1 MKLKEIK
8 PGMVIHCKNDEEK
21 KALMEEAER
30 LGYVWYYLKMKPT
43 AKPIDQIGNTIHF
56 YDENNHNGFTA
67 DYKHITHSAY
77 KGGDVIEFSDL
88 ILPEMTADELLNI
101 LNEIVHC
108 EGRSCDDCP
117 LQEKG
122 GNLCTKYVDAVKI
135 SNPDKLISICQ
146 QWKANHEKKEPEIE
160 TVDICRI
167 IEIQP
172 DGKKRCVHEEDIS
185 DGELM
190 YSGDAVENC
199 RYILKNYCKEHDGE
213 FIAVHE
219 VVSRVKKV
227 I

>member
-21 KALMEEAER
+21 KALLEEAER
-30 LGYVWYYLKMKPT
+30 LGYVWIVNGKNPT
-43 AKPIDQIGNTIHF
+43 DETTISGSTIHILL
-56 YDENNHNGFTA
+56 
-67 DYKHITHSAY
+67 KHITWSDTTEGA
-77 KGGDVIEFSDL
+77 IEFSDL
-88 ILPEMTADELLNI
+88 ILPEMTAEELLNI
-101 LNEIVHC
+101 LNEIIHC
-108 EGRSCDDCP
+108 GVRRCDECP
-117 LQEKG
+117 LAENG
-122 GNLCTKYVDAVKI
+122 ETLCTDDVGGVKI

-219 VVSRVKKV
+219 VVSRVKAV
-227 I
+227 

>member
-8 PGMVIHCKNDEEK
+8 PGMAIHCKNDEEK
-21 KALMEEAER
+21 KALLEEAER

-88 ILPEMTADELLNI
+88 ILHEMTAEEAI
-101 LNEIVHC
+101 KIFGEIC
-108 EGRSCDDCP
+108 KGSCQACP
-117 LQEKG
+117 LYAVEPYEACE
-122 GNLCTKYVDAVKI
+122 NLCYENPEKI
-135 SNPDKLISICQ
+135 VEILA
-146 QWKANHEKKEPEIE
+146 QWKSDHDKKEPEIE

-167 IEIQP
+167 IEIQQY
-172 DGKKRCVHEEDIS
+172 GKKRCVHEEDIS

-199 RYILKNYCKEHDGE
+199 RYILKNYCKENDGE
-213 FIAVHE
+213 FIAVDE
-219 VVSRVKKV
+219 VVSRVKAV
-227 I
+227 

>member
-21 KALMEEAER
+21 KALLEEAER
-30 LGYVWYYLKMKPT
+30 LGYVWIVNGKNPT
-43 AKPIDQIGNTIHF
+43 DETTISGSTIHILL
-56 YDENNHNGFTA
+56 
-67 DYKHITHSAY
+67 KHITWSDTTEGA
-77 KGGDVIEFSDL
+77 IEFSDL

-101 LNEIVHC
+101 LNEIIHC
-108 EGRSCDDCP
+108 GVRRCDECP
-117 LQEKG
+117 LAENG
-122 GNLCTKYVDAVKI
+122 ETLCTDDEGGVKI

-199 RYILKNYCKEHDGE
+199 RYILKNYCNEHDGE

-219 VVSRVKKV
+219 VVSRVKK
-227 I
+227 

>member
-21 KALMEEAER
+21 KALLEEAER
-30 LGYVWYYLKMKPT
+30 LGYVWIVNGKNPT
-43 AKPIDQIGNTIHF
+43 DETTISGSTIHILL
-56 YDENNHNGFTA
+56 
-67 DYKHITHSAY
+67 KHITWSDTTEGA
-77 KGGDVIEFSDL
+77 IEFSDL
-88 ILPEMTADELLNI
+88 ILHEMTAEELLNI
-101 LNEIVHC
+101 LNEIIHC
-108 EGRSCDDCP
+108 GVRRCDECP
-117 LQEKG
+117 LAENG
-122 GNLCTKYVDAVKI
+122 ETLCTDDAGGVKI

-219 VVSRVKKV
+219 VVSRVKAV
-227 I
+227 E

>member
-1 MKLKEIK
+1 MRLKEIK
-8 PGMVIHCKNDEEK
+8 PGMAIHCKNDEEK
-21 KALMEEAER
+21 KALYQELCR
-30 LGYVWYYLKMKPT
+30 
-43 AKPIDQIGNTIHF
+43 IGNIRTDLYEDSF
-56 YDENNHNGFTA
+56 PNFKNNRFSYLIKDLKNQTWGIA
-67 DYKHITHSAY
+67 DCAT
-77 KGGDVIEFSDL
+77 VEFSDL
-88 ILPEMTADELLNI
+88 ILPELTAEELLNI
-101 LNEIVHC
+101 LNEIIHC
-108 EGRSCDDCP
+108 GVRRCDECP
-117 LQEKG
+117 LAENG
-122 GNLCTKYVDAVKI
+122 ETLCTDDVGGVKI

-219 VVSRVKKV
+219 VVSRVKAV
-227 I
+227 

>member
-21 KALMEEAER
+21 KALYQELCR
-30 LGYVWYYLKMKPT
+30 
-43 AKPIDQIGNTIHF
+43 IGNIRTDLYEDSF
-56 YDENNHNGFTA
+56 PNFKNNRFSYLIKDLKNQTWGIA
-67 DYKHITHSAY
+67 DCAT
-77 KGGDVIEFSDL
+77 VEFSDL
-88 ILPEMTADELLNI
+88 ILPELTAEEAI
-101 LNEIVHC
+101 KIFGEIC
-108 EGRSCDDCP
+108 KGSCQACP
-117 LQEKG
+117 LYAVEPYEACE
-122 GNLCTKYVDAVKI
+122 NLCYENPEKI
-135 SNPDKLISICQ
+135 VEILAK
-146 QWKANHEKKEPEIE
+146 WKSDHEKKEPEIE

-219 VVSRVKKV
+219 VVSRVKAVK
-227 I
+227 

>member
-8 PGMVIHCKNDEEK
+8 PGMAIHCKNDEEK
-21 KALMEEAER
+21 KALLEEAER
-30 LGYVWYYLKMKPT
+30 LGYVWIVNGKNPT
-43 AKPIDQIGNTIHF
+43 DETTISGSTIHILL
-56 YDENNHNGFTA
+56 
-67 DYKHITHSAY
+67 KHITWSDTTEGA
-77 KGGDVIEFSDL
+77 IEFSDL
-88 ILPEMTADELLNI
+88 ILPEMTAEELLNI
-101 LNEIVHC
+101 LNEIIHC
-108 EGRSCDDCP
+108 GVRRCDECP
-117 LQEKG
+117 LAENG
-122 GNLCTKYVDAVKI
+122 ETLCTDDVGGVKI

-146 QWKANHEKKEPEIE
+146 QWKSDHEKKEPEIE

-199 RYILKNYCKEHDGE
+199 RYILKNYCKEHYGE

-219 VVSRVKKV
+219 VVSRVKAV
-227 I
+227 E

>member
-8 PGMVIHCKNDEEK
+8 PGMAIHCKNDEEK
-21 KALMEEAER
+21 KALYQELCR
-30 LGYVWYYLKMKPT
+30 
-43 AKPIDQIGNTIHF
+43 IGNIRTDLYEDSF
-56 YDENNHNGFTA
+56 PNFKNNRFSYLIKDLKNQTWGIA
-67 DYKHITHSAY
+67 DCAT
-77 KGGDVIEFSDL
+77 VEFSDL
-88 ILPEMTADELLNI
+88 ILPELTAEEAI
-101 LNEIVHC
+101 KIFGEIC
-108 EGRSCDDCP
+108 KGSCQGCP
-117 LQEKG
+117 LYAVEPYEACE
-122 GNLCTKYVDAVKI
+122 NLCYENPEKI
-135 SNPDKLISICQ
+135 VEILA
-146 QWKANHEKKEPEIE
+146 QWKANHEKKEPEID

-219 VVSRVKKV
+219 VVSRVKAV
-227 I
+227 

>member
-21 KALMEEAER
+21 KALLEEAER
-30 LGYVWYYLKMKPT
+30 LGYVWIVNGKNPT
-43 AKPIDQIGNTIHF
+43 DETTISGSTIHILL
-56 YDENNHNGFTA
+56 
-67 DYKHITHSAY
+67 KHITWSDTTEGA
-77 KGGDVIEFSDL
+77 IEFSDL

-101 LNEIVHC
+101 LNEIIHC
-108 EGRSCDDCP
+108 GVRRCDECP
-117 LQEKG
+117 LAENG
-122 GNLCTKYVDAVKI
+122 ETLCTDDAGGVKI

-146 QWKANHEKKEPEIE
+146 QWKSNHEKKEPEIE

-167 IEIQP
+167 IEIKP

-219 VVSRVKKV
+219 VVSRVKAV
-227 I
+227 E

>member
-1 MKLKEIK
+1 MRLKEIK
-8 PGMVIHCKNDEEK
+8 PGMAIHCKNDEEK
-21 KALMEEAER
+21 KALLEEAER
-30 LGYVWYYLKMKPT
+30 LGYVWIVNGKNPT
-43 AKPIDQIGNTIHF
+43 DETTISGSTIHILL
-56 YDENNHNGFTA
+56 
-67 DYKHITHSAY
+67 KHITWSDTTEGA
-77 KGGDVIEFSDL
+77 IEFSDL
-88 ILPEMTADELLNI
+88 ILPEMTAEELLNI
-101 LNEIVHC
+101 LNEIIHC
-108 EGRSCDDCP
+108 GVRRCDECP
-117 LQEKG
+117 LAENGETLCTDDKG
-122 GNLCTKYVDAVKI
+122 GVKI

-219 VVSRVKKV
+219 VVSRVKAV
-227 I
+227 E

>member
-21 KALMEEAER
+21 RALLEEAER
-30 LGYVWYYLKMKPT
+30 LGYVWIVNGKNPT
-43 AKPIDQIGNTIHF
+43 DETTISGSTIHILL
-56 YDENNHNGFTA
+56 
-67 DYKHITHSAY
+67 KHITWSDTTEGA
-77 KGGDVIEFSDL
+77 IEFSDL
-88 ILPEMTADELLNI
+88 ILPEMTAEELLNI
-101 LNEIVHC
+101 LNEIIHC
-108 EGRSCDDCP
+108 GVRRCDECP
-117 LQEKG
+117 LAENG
-122 GNLCTKYVDAVKI
+122 ETLCTDDVGGVKI

-199 RYILKNYCKEHDGE
+199 RYILKNYCKEHDGD

-219 VVSRVKKV
+219 VVSRVKAV
-227 I
+227 E

>member
-21 KALMEEAER
+21 KALYQELCR
-30 LGYVWYYLKMKPT
+30 
-43 AKPIDQIGNTIHF
+43 IGNIRTDLYEDSF
-56 YDENNHNGFTA
+56 PNFKNNRFSYLIKDLKNQTWGIA
-67 DYKHITHSAY
+67 DCAT
-77 KGGDVIEFSDL
+77 VEFSDL
-88 ILPEMTADELLNI
+88 ILPEITAEELLNI
-101 LNEIVHC
+101 LNEIIHC
-108 EGRSCDDCP
+108 GVRRCDECP
-117 LQEKG
+117 LAENG
-122 GNLCTKYVDAVKI
+122 ETLCTDDVGGVKI

-146 QWKANHEKKEPEIE
+146 QWKYEHEKKEPEIE

-190 YSGDAVENC
+190 YSGDAVEKC

-219 VVSRVKKV
+219 VVSRVKAV
-227 I
+227 

>member
-21 KALMEEAER
+21 KALLEEAER
-30 LGYVWYYLKMKPT
+30 LGYVWIVNGKNPT
-43 AKPIDQIGNTIHF
+43 DETTISGSTIHILL
-56 YDENNHNGFTA
+56 
-67 DYKHITHSAY
+67 KHITWSDTTEGA
-77 KGGDVIEFSDL
+77 IEFSDL
-88 ILPEMTADELLNI
+88 ILPEMTAEELLNI
-101 LNEIVHC
+101 LNEIIHC
-108 EGRSCDDCP
+108 GVRRCDECP
-117 LQEKG
+117 LAENG
-122 GNLCTKYVDAVKI
+122 ETLCTDDVGGVKI

-199 RYILKNYCKEHDGE
+199 RYILKNYCMEHDGE

-219 VVSRVKKV
+219 VVSRVKAV
-227 I
+227 E

>member
-1 MKLKEIK
+1 MRLKEIK

-21 KALMEEAER
+21 KALLEEAER

-56 YDENNHNGFTA
+56 YDANKHNGFTA
-67 DYKHITHSAY
+67 DYKHITQSEHTG
-77 KGGDVIEFSDL
+77 KDVIEFSDL
-88 ILPEMTADELLNI
+88 ILHEMTAEELLNI
-101 LNEIVHC
+101 LNEIIHC

-122 GNLCTKYVDAVKI
+122 GNLCTKDVDAVKI
-135 SNPDKLISICQ
+135 SNPDKLISICK
-146 QWKANHEKKEPEIE
+146 QWKYEHEKKEPEIE

-219 VVSRVKKV
+219 VVSRVKAV
-227 I
+227 

>member
-8 PGMVIHCKNDEEK
+8 PGMAIHCKNDEEK
-21 KALMEEAER
+21 KALLEEAER
-30 LGYVWYYLKMKPT
+30 LGYVWIVNGKNPT
-43 AKPIDQIGNTIHF
+43 DETTISGSTIHILL
-56 YDENNHNGFTA
+56 
-67 DYKHITHSAY
+67 KHITWSDTTEGA
-77 KGGDVIEFSDL
+77 IEFSDL
-88 ILPEMTADELLNI
+88 ILPEMTAEELLNI
-101 LNEIVHC
+101 LNEIIHC
-108 EGRSCDDCP
+108 GVRRCDECP
-117 LQEKG
+117 LAENG
-122 GNLCTKYVDAVKI
+122 ETLCTDDVGGVKI
-135 SNPDKLISICQ
+135 SKPDKLISICQ
-146 QWKANHEKKEPEIE
+146 QWKYEHEKKEPEIE

>member
-1 MKLKEIK
+1 MRLKEIK

-21 KALMEEAER
+21 KALLEEAER
-30 LGYVWYYLKMKPT
+30 LGYVWIVNGKNPT
-43 AKPIDQIGNTIHF
+43 DETTISGSTIHILL
-56 YDENNHNGFTA
+56 
-67 DYKHITHSAY
+67 KHITWSDTTEGA
-77 KGGDVIEFSDL
+77 IEFSDL

-101 LNEIVHC
+101 LNEIIHC
-108 EGRSCDDCP
+108 GVRRCDECP
-117 LQEKG
+117 LKENGEDLCSNDVG
-122 GNLCTKYVDAVKI
+122 GVKI

-219 VVSRVKKV
+219 VVSRVKAV
-227 I
+227 E

>member
-1 MKLKEIK
+1 MRLKEIK
-8 PGMVIHCKNDEEK
+8 PGMAIHCKNDEEK
-21 KALMEEAER
+21 KALLEEAER
-30 LGYVWYYLKMKPT
+30 LGYVWIVNGKNPT
-43 AKPIDQIGNTIHF
+43 DETTISGSTIHILL
-56 YDENNHNGFTA
+56 
-67 DYKHITHSAY
+67 KHITWSDTTEGA
-77 KGGDVIEFSDL
+77 IEFSDL

-101 LNEIVHC
+101 LNEIIHC
-108 EGRSCDDCP
+108 GVRRCDECP
-117 LQEKG
+117 LVENG
-122 GNLCTKYVDAVKI
+122 ETLCTNDYGVII

-146 QWKANHEKKEPEIE
+146 QWKSDHEKKELEIE

-219 VVSRVKKV
+219 VVSRVKAV
-227 I
+227 E